1 MQNNI
6 NDISLSFV
14 SLISAKLSDLA
25 QLFKLRLG
33 SLVVFSSLIG
43 YLLLAPT
50 FDYLA
55 LLMLSVGGFLVTGA
69 ANAFNQIFEKD
80 IDSLMDRTMNRPIPA
95 GRMSSVEASLWAGV
109 AAVLGLI
116 ILTIFFNVAAGLL
129 SAISLIIYSFIYT
142 PLKRVH
148 PIAVF
153 VGAIPGA
160 LPPMI
165 GAVAYDGL
173 IGNTAIYLFVLQF
186 IWQFPHF
193 WAIAWV
199 AYDDYMKADIM
210 LLPSIGG
217 KNKNSALNI
226 LIYTASLIPISAVLY
241 LLGYINIIGLVVL
254 LFAAVVFLIPAV
266 KLMNDISDKNARKV
280 MFASFFY
287 LPVALIGLLIDK
299 IVF

>member
-1 MQNNI
+1 MQKNN
-6 NDISLSFV
+6 NDISLTV
-14 SLISAKLSDLA
+14 ISLISAKLSDLA

-50 FDYLA
+50 FDFFA

-80 IDSLMDRTMNRPIPA
+80 VDSLMVRTMNRPLPT
-95 GRMSSVEASLWAGV
+95 GRMSSVEASLWAGIT
-109 AAVLGLI
+109 AVLGLI
-116 ILTIFFNVAAGLL
+116 ILTVFFNLAAGLL
-129 SAISLIIYSFIYT
+129 SALSLIIYSFIYT

-165 GAVAYDGL
+165 GAVAYSGL

-199 AYDDYMKADIM
+199 AYEDYLRADIM
-210 LLPSIGG
+210 LLPSVGG
-217 KNKNSALNI
+217 KTRNSALNI
-226 LIYTASLIPISAVLY
+226 LIYTVTLIPITVVLY
-241 LLGYINIIGLVVL
+241 FLGYFNSIALVVL

-266 KLMNDISDKNARKV
+266 KLMNDTSDENARKV

-299 IVF
+299 IIF

>member
-1 MQNNI
+1 MQKNN
-6 NDISLSFV
+6 NDISLTV
-14 SLISAKLSDLA
+14 ISLISAKLSDLA

-50 FDYLA
+50 FDFFA

-80 IDSLMDRTMNRPIPA
+80 VDSLMVRTMNRPLPT
-95 GRMSSVEASLWAGV
+95 GRMSPVEASLWAGI

-116 ILTIFFNVAAGLL
+116 ILTVFFNLAAGLL
-129 SAISLIIYSFIYT
+129 SALSLIIYSFIYT

-165 GAVAYDGL
+165 GAVAYSGL

-199 AYDDYMKADIM
+199 AYEDYLRADIM
-210 LLPSIGG
+210 LLPSVGG
-217 KNKNSALNI
+217 KTRNSALNI
-226 LIYTASLIPISAVLY
+226 LIYTVTLIPITVVLY
-241 LLGYINIIGLVVL
+241 FLGYFNSIALVVL

-266 KLMNDISDKNARKV
+266 KLMNDTSDENARKV

-299 IVF
+299 IIF